1 MTASLDMRLVA
12 TIGTVARLSR
22 SRLLPHHREALQA
35 LAHELADCAR
45 EAARLER
52 MVTTL
57 VLPALREARDA
68 ALETGAQ
75 AAAELDAICKEHNH
89 GP

>member
-1 MTASLDMRLVA
+1 MTALDMRLVA
-12 TIGTVARLSR
+12 AVGTVTRLSR

-35 LAHELADCAR
+35 LARELADCAR

-75 AAAELDAICKEHNH
+75 AAAELDAIVRTHR
-89 GP
+89 P

>member
-1 MTASLDMRLVA
+1 MPALDMRLVA
-12 TIGTVARLSR
+12 AVGTVTRLSR
-22 SRLLPHHREALQA
+22 LEDSVVAHREALQA
-35 LAHELADCAR
+35 LARELADCAR

-52 MVTTL
+52 MCTTL

-75 AAAELDAICKEHNH
+75 AAAELDAICKGH
-89 GP
+89 GRT

>member
-1 MTASLDMRLVA
+1 MTPPLDMRLVA
-12 TIGTVARLSR
+12 TVGTVTRLSR
-22 SRLLPHHREALQA
+22 LEDKVVAHREALQA
-35 LAHELADCAR
+35 LARELADCAR

-75 AAAELDAICKEHNH
+75 AAAELDNIVRSHR
-89 GP
+89 P